1 MLGSGEAIVCQVDT
15 VQPNVQLI
23 ALWRMEMNTW
33 TISVFYDERRKN
45 VMRKQIGDTSHRLAE
60 RGEGCVGERR
70 ERELSEGCEL
80 GKEHVPRPGTSEN
93 LAPLAN

>member
-70 ERELSEGCEL
+70 ERERAERGL
-80 GKEHVPRPGTSEN
+80 
-93 LAPLAN
+93 